1 MKTRILIG
9 LIGITVLL
17 SCSSYNYYAV
27 SNKPLD
33 NEKYHTFAGISE
45 GKSRNSSIYNN
56 DIATDKIVAAGTQEM
71 TKRGFTIKSEHPELL
86 LRYTAVVRRGTK
98 EIYAPVYYNP
108 PLAFW
113 PRMG

>member
-33 NEKYHTFAGISE
+33 NEKYHTFAGIPE
-45 GKSRNSSIYNN
+45 GNQETHLSITM
-56 DIATDKIVAAGTQEM
+56 I
-71 TKRGFTIKSEHPELL
+71 
-86 LRYTAVVRRGTK
+86 
-98 EIYAPVYYNP
+98 
-108 PLAFW
+108 
-113 PRMG
+113 